1 MREVEAFGAS
11 RKITLILPS
20 LFSELE
26 GEALPRILDELK
38 KVPFLHQIVIGLDRA
53 SREQYIYAPTFF
65 SRLKQDHVVLW
76 NDGPRL
82 RAIDARLQR
91 LALAPSESGKG
102 RNVWFCLGYT
112 LVRQD
117 SSVVAVH
124 DCDVLT
130 YSAEDANA
138 GLSRMNGLHVDRHA
152 EEGAVELRFEHHAG
166 RITLS
171 RKPDGDAVYCIMEQ
185 GSRGGSNHHARHC
198 GCREGG

>member
-1 MREVEAFGAS
+1 M
-11 RKITLILPS
+11 
-20 LFSELE
+20 
-26 GEALPRILDELK
+26 
-38 KVPFLHQIVIGLDRA
+38 
-53 SREQYIYAPTFF
+53 
-65 SRLKQDHVVLW
+65 LW

-112 LVRQD
+112 LARQD

-152 EEGAVELRFEHHAG
+152 EEGAVELFASNIMRAG
-166 RITLS
+166 QLFSKIR
-171 RKPDGDAVYCIMEQ
+171 
-185 GSRGGSNHHARHC
+185 
-198 GCREGG
+198 